1 MHLLKMKGA
10 WGAFEAWLYSK
21 VVAGGSGPLYEQF
34 VREALPPLA
43 GHEVIADIGCGAGQ
57 ITRLIAKQNPSCR
70 VLGLDL
76 SSQMVRRSR
85 QLSPGTPNLS
95 FEVGDAMDLPLE
107 DGSVDLVV
115 SVASIKHWPNQVAG
129 LRQIR
134 RVLKPLGNVCIL
146 EVDRGCS
153 QEDART
159 FVDYWR
165 HVLPGTSGA
174 LAWYFR
180 RFVAGQGV
188 DADSLLR
195 AMQRAGFYEATVEQ
209 VEQLPF
215 VVARS
220 RLNV

>member
-1 MHLLKMKGA
+1 MKGT
-10 WGAFEAWLYSK
+10 WGAFEAWLYSN

-43 GHEVIADIGCGAGQ
+43 GHEVIVDLGCGAGQ
-57 ITRLIAKQNPSCR
+57 VTRLIAGLNPGCR

-85 QLSPGTPNLS
+85 RLSHGIPNLG
-95 FEVGDAMDLPLE
+95 FQVGDAMELPLV

-115 SVASIKHWPNQVAG
+115 SVASIKHWPDQVAG

-134 RVLKPLGNVCIL
+134 RVLKPLGSVCIL

-153 QEDART
+153 REDART

-165 HVLPGTSGA
+165 YVLPGTSGA

-188 DADSLLR
+188 DADSLSQL
-195 AMQRAGFYEATVEQ
+195 MQRAGFGETSVEL

-215 VVARS
+215 VVARGRS
-220 RLNV
+220 LA